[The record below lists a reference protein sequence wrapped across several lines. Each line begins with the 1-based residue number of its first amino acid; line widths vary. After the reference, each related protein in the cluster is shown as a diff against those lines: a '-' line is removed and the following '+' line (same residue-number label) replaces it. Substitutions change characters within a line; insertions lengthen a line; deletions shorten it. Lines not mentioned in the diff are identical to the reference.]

1 MKPSLDRFD
10 LLILAALQVDARKSL
25 AEIAAQV
32 GLSPSPT
39 WRRIKAM
46 EDAGVIERQVAI
58 LNPQSL
64 GLLAVA
70 YVHVSLVDHSAPAL
84 ARFASFVQDED
95 RIVECATVTGRG
107 GLPAQGHGQGPR
119 GSGRL
124 FDAASFG
131 HRPCAQQQHKFRAA
145 PHQGANGSSFA
156 GTGLIAAP
164 GHAEAGLKAQ
174 ALIQTKH
181 DVKVL
186 HSRA

>member
-95 RIVECATVTGRG
+95 RIVECATVTGEADYLLKVMARDPED
-107 GLPAQGHGQGPR
+107 L
-119 GSGRL
+119 
-124 FDAASFG
+124 DAFLM
-131 HRPCAQQQHKFRAA
+131 QHPLA
-145 PHQGANGSSFA
+145 
-156 GTGLIAAP
+156 TGLVCSSSTSFVLRRIK
-164 GHAEAGLKAQ
+164 G
-174 ALIQTKH
+174 QTA
-181 DVKVL
+181 VPL
-186 HSRA
+186 PELA